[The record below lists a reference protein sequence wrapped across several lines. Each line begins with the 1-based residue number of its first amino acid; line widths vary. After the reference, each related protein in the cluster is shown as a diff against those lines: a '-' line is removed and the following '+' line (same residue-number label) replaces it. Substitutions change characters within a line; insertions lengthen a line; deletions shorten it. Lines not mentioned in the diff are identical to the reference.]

1 MRVPKRKSE
10 EFRKYGK
17 PESGP
22 LFVTQAGLD
31 KLKSQLVKCEREL
44 PELIAE
50 VQRTGAFGDFSEN
63 AEYQAAKY
71 LMRKMHG
78 RVAALKDRLK
88 RAQVIAVDRQSAGTV
103 QIGSTVVVE
112 TGGKQFTFEI
122 LGSYES
128 NPARGRI
135 SHQSPL
141 GQALVG
147 RMKGDYIKVETPRGR
162 AEYLI
167 KEIR

>member
-22 LFVTQAGLD
+22 VYLTQDGID
-31 KLKSQLVKCEREL
+31 KLKWQLERCEREL

-78 RVAALKDRLK
+78 RVASLKDRLN
-88 RAQVIAVDRQSAGTV
+88 RAVLITMSVESSGTA
-103 QIGSTVVVE
+103 QIGSTVMVE
-112 TGGKQFTFEI
+112 SHGKQMKFQI
-122 LGSYES
+122 LGSLETD
-128 NPARGRI
+128 PARGRI
-135 SHQSPL
+135 SYTSPL
-141 GQALVG
+141 GSALLNHRVG
-147 RMKGDYIKVETPRGR
+147 DTVAITSPRGHAR
-162 AEYLI
+162 YRI
-167 KEIR
+167 VGIN

>member
-22 LFVTQAGLD
+22 LYVTQAGLD
-31 KLKSQLVKCEREL
+31 KLRKQLERCEQEL

-63 AEYQAAKY
+63 AEYQSAKY

-78 RVAALKDRLK
+78 RVATLKDRLK
-88 RAQVIAVDRQSAGTV
+88 RVQLIAVDTAASGTV
-103 QIGSTVVVE
+103 QIGSTVVIV
-112 TGGKQFTFEI
+112 TGGKSFTFEI
-122 LGSYES
+122 LGSLES

-141 GQALVG
+141 GKALLGHRVG
-147 RMKGDYIKVETPRGR
+147 DRVTVEAPRGVV
-162 AEYLI
+162 EYRI
-167 KEIR
+167 KKVS